1 MPEKLLSK
9 EDQDCFRWITFLLT
23 ILFRM
28 AKDDPQKFV
37 DLIWQR
43 NMFNKQDALHQ
54 HGRVVVDRDKVRFA
68 RAIATLCVSDEE
80 IVAVGQVQ
88 MHDPEER
95 TAVTERTAATKRT
108 AATLFRCFITANG
121 WHKHE

>member
-9 EDQDCFRWITFLLT
+9 EDRDCFRWIIFLLT
-23 ILFRM
+23 ILLKM

-37 DLIWQR
+37 DLNWR
-43 NMFNKQDALHQ
+43 KNMFDKQDALHQ
-54 HGRVVVDRDKVRFA
+54 RGRVVVDRDKVRFA
-68 RAIATLCVSDEE
+68 RAIATLCVSDVE

-95 TAVTERTAATKRT
+95 TAT
-108 AATLFRCFITANG
+108 TLLRCFITANG